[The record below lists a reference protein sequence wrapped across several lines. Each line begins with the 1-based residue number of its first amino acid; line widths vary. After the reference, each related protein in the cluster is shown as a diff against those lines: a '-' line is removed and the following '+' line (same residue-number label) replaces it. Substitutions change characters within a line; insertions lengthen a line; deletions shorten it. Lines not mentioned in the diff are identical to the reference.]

1 MFTAEYIVESIEG
14 NYANLRRI
22 DEPTDELKLVAR
34 ALLPEEIR
42 EGTHLLYEYMEYS
55 IIN

>member
-14 NYANLRRI
+14 NYANLKRI
-22 DEPTDELKLVAR
+22 DEAADELKLVAR